1 MRELMF
7 SEALNEALKEEMRR
21 DETVF
26 VAGEDIARYGGIFG
40 VTAGLLPEF
49 GPKRAKDTPI
59 TESAIAGL
67 ALGSALTGLRPVVEI
82 QFMDFLCSCM
92 DEVANQIAKIRYM
105 YGGAVKVP
113 LVIRTQGGG
122 GFGAAAQHS
131 QSLEAWFVHL
141 PGVKVVMPGT
151 PYDAK
156 GLLKSAIR
164 DDDPVL
170 FIEHKALY
178 QIKGL
183 VPDGE
188 YTIPLGK
195 AEVKRRGKDVTVV
208 AYSLML
214 GAALSAAE
222 TLAHE
227 GIEVEVI
234 DPRTLSRLDADTI
247 VESVRKTR
255 KLIIMHEAPLTGGFG
270 AELSALVTERAFDAL
285 EAPPRRLA
293 CPNVPVPFAPAMEK
307 FCIPDEE
314 DLTKAVRELVRERAA
329 KA

>member
-1 MRELMF
+1 MREITL
-7 SEALNEALKEEMRR
+7 SQALNEALREEMRR
-21 DETVF
+21 DETIF
-26 VAGEDIARYGGIFG
+26 VAGEDVARFGGIFG
-40 VTAGLLPEF
+40 VTAGLLSEF
-49 GPKRAKDTPI
+49 GHKRVKDTPI
-59 TESAIAGL
+59 TESAIAGI

-92 DEVANQIAKIRYM
+92 DEVVNQIAKIRYM
-105 YGGAVKVP
+105 YGGAVKAP

-122 GFGAAAQHS
+122 GFSAAAQHS

-141 PGVKVVMPGT
+141 PGVRVVMPGT

-170 FIEHKALY
+170 FVEHKALY
-178 QIKGL
+178 QGKGP
-183 VPDGE
+183 VPEGE
-188 YTIPLGK
+188 FTIPLGK
-195 AEVKRRGKDVTVV
+195 AEVKRHGKDVTVV

-214 GAALSAAE
+214 GRALSTAE
-222 TLAHE
+222 KLAQE
-227 GIEVEVI
+227 GIKLEVI
-234 DPRTLSRLDADTI
+234 DPRTLSPLDGDAV

-285 EAPPRRLA
+285 DAPPKRLA
-293 CPNVPVPFAPAMEK
+293 CPDVPLPFAPVMEK

-314 DLTKAVRELVRERAA
+314 DLIKAVRELVGERAA
-329 KA
+329 EA